1 MTDVALNVHE
11 SAPFI
16 ITQSDEALGW
26 GSVSHPYIAR
36 VTTNRIM
43 LTYFYNGDPAIGDR
57 AGSDWPAYSD
67 DRGIT
72 WQFGSPYTWS
82 VEADTNTLGPLSYE
96 MGDIVGKAGFSYG
109 YCFGMVQHT
118 GGCWTAHARR
128 ANPKAKA
135 PGVYSVQGIYST
147 NYGKTYNTREILYL
161 IPTNWGS
168 EWILI
173 SPLGSVLS
181 NKSSLTVGYIR
192 DPDYEKKFSSEIF
205 RSDDYGATYRH
216 ISTIADYENAPWGNH
231 GPAEPGMLKLDNGDI
246 ICLIRTGSDG
256 FSKSRSTAM
265 LMATSEDNGHGW
277 RYKRM
282 SLPGVMPTV
291 VQLEN
296 EVLAATFGRPGN
308 NLIFSLDGGRSWGHE
323 LTITPP
329 DIKSSGYLDVM
340 EVSPNRLLVVY
351 DAYDTTTEKVWLW
364 EPPEP
369 VNALWGMFIEV
380 RRR

>member
-1 MTDVALNVHE
+1 
-11 SAPFI
+11 
-16 ITQSDEALGW
+16 
-26 GSVSHPYIAR
+26 
-36 VTTNRIM
+36 
-43 LTYFYNGDPAIGDR
+43 
-57 AGSDWPAYSD
+57 
-67 DRGIT
+67 
-72 WQFGSPYTWS
+72 
-82 VEADTNTLGPLSYE
+82 
-96 MGDIVGKAGFSYG
+96 
-109 YCFGMVQHT
+109 
-118 GGCWTAHARR
+118 
-128 ANPKAKA
+128 
-135 PGVYSVQGIYST
+135 
-147 NYGKTYNTREILYL
+147 
-161 IPTNWGS
+161 
-168 EWILI
+168 
-173 SPLGSVLS
+173 
-181 NKSSLTVGYIR
+181 
-192 DPDYEKKFSSEIF
+192 
-205 RSDDYGATYRH
+205 
-216 ISTIADYENAPWGNH
+216 
-231 GPAEPGMLKLDNGDI
+231 
-246 ICLIRTGSDG
+246 
-256 FSKSRSTAM
+256 
-265 LMATSEDNGHGW
+265 MATSEDNGHGW